1 MYPNYQVIKRLM
13 TEQARLNNICQ
24 KLQKADVTVEGL
36 GNIDLLDIVLD
47 LIGFPKEN
55 RPVREIFSSG
65 EEFDCVSRSKW
76 KTAAF
81 CSKKEEIDGYIE
93 KLYAEYNELLAEQPE
108 LFRENGETAG

>member
-1 MYPNYQVIKRLM
+1 MSKTRKSRRNGRG
-13 TEQARLNNICQ
+13 AG
-24 KLQKADVTVEGL
+24 D
-36 GNIDLLDIVLD
+36 IDLLDIVLD

-81 CSKKEEIDGYIE
+81 CSKKEEIDGFIG

-108 LFRENGETAG
+108 LFRENGKTVG